1 MVTLVDTD
9 ELPIAERRPAQVAA
23 RLEATMVSRVRFA
36 DPAAPVRA
44 RLDAWDLGGI
54 TVLRAELS
62 GDLTLVRSA
71 RQAREDRAP
80 AVSFA
85 LQERGTARQDQFD
98 AQRVVPRGDLA
109 LTEVGSP
116 YEYRWSGGG
125 ACRALQVPVSRLGLP
140 MDAVR
145 RAVPLAHRSPLY
157 GLVRG
162 HLEQLTRDAAQL
174 AREPLVSSLASAT
187 IDLTRALLASAMA
200 PDRARDDALAETLL
214 SQVRSYVRQHLT
226 DPRLDAEMIARAHA
240 VSVRQLYRLCSAAE
254 LSLEQWIIAQRLDG
268 ARDELSLPG
277 SRDRSIAMVA
287 RRWGFTD
294 PSYFSRRFRA
304 AFGMTPRDWRRLQ
317 PGVPVLLTP
326 REDRRV
332 AAAGHGTAAPARAR

>member
-1 MVTLVDTD
+1 MVTLVDTA
-9 ELPIAERRPAQVAA
+9 ELPVADRRATQVAA
-23 RLEATMVSRVRFA
+23 RLEAAMVSRVRFA
-36 DPAAPVRA
+36 DPTIAVRA
-44 RLDAWDLGGI
+44 RLDAWDLGGV

-62 GDLTLVRSA
+62 GDLSMARSA
-71 RQAREDRAP
+71 RQAREDQAP

-85 LQERGTARQDQFD
+85 FQESGTAQQGQFD
-98 AQRVVPRGDLA
+98 AQRVVPRGEVA
-109 LTEVGSP
+109 LTEIGSP

-125 ACRALQVPVSRLGLP
+125 ACRALQIPVSRLGLP
-140 MDAVR
+140 VDAVR

-162 HLEQLTRDAAQL
+162 HLEQVTRDAAQL
-174 AREPLVSSLASAT
+174 AREPLVRSLASAT
-187 IDLTRALLASAMA
+187 VELTRALLASAMEA
-200 PDRARDDALAETLL
+200 GRARDDALAETLL

-226 DPRLDAEMIARAHA
+226 EPGLDAGTIARAHA

-277 SRDRSIAMVA
+277 SRDRPIAVVA

-294 PSYFSRRFRA
+294 ASYFSRRFRA
-304 AFGMTPRDWRRLQ
+304 AFGMTPREWRRLQ
-317 PGVPVLLTP
+317 PAAAVLPLP
-326 REDRRV
+326 REGTHG
-332 AAAGHGTAAPARAR
+332 AAAGHGLAASAGAR